1 MNLKGGVDA
10 AMGSISAARLNL
22 GLLVVAVIL
31 FGFGFNYINLS
42 KAEALA
48 AEERVRVLEVQRL
61 DLERQVEEAVQG
73 YELLVDSLAEAHD
86 SIAEVRAR
94 AVERASSASRSFDE
108 GVGVLRDSLEA
119 YDGLGAILDEIQA
132 DHRDEVQAYQEQVET
147 LEADK
152 VLLWQRV
159 EALDSMWVTEQRV
172 NDALR
177 REITALNEE
186 SDAWKSLAIPG
197 IMSRV
202 GRAVPYVVAGIGIG
216 TLLARS

>member
-1 MNLKGGVDA
+1 MKAKELIAVAGV
-10 AMGSISAARLNL
+10 
-22 GLLVVAVIL
+22 LVVLGFAYNYASGARADAV
-31 FGFGFNYINLS
+31 
-42 KAEALA
+42 A
-48 AEERVRVLEVQRL
+48 AEERVHVLEAERM
-61 DLERQVEEAVQG
+61 DLERQVEEATQG